1 MTAGLQCDTC
11 RKFGPQQAG
20 WLYLVQHPPAEQS
33 PLMALVYGSQSVSSE
48 PLTFC
53 SVRCVAECA
62 VARVLVEGPA
72 AGQEPL

>member
-11 RKFGPQQAG
+11 RTFGPQQAG
-20 WLYLVQHPPAEQS
+20 WLYLVQQPAEQ
-33 PLMALVYGSQSVSSE
+33 PTWAAALFGTPSE

-53 SVRCVAECA
+53 SVRCVAEYA